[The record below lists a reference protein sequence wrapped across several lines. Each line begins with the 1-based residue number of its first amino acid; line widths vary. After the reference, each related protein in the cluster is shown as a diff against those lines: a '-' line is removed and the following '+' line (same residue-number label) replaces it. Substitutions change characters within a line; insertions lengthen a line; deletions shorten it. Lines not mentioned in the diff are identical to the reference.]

1 MDHSV
6 AKTTKET
13 ISKPETQKTMKL
25 WRHVVPPDIVYDD
38 TSGDLSI
45 AEGENATL
53 WCKATGHPPPRIAWK
68 REDGQPI
75 ILRKNV
81 RDIVKGESGSILC
94 SVRVFPTTP
103 YPRTSH

>member
-1 MDHSV
+1 MNTNS
-6 AKTTKET
+6 
-13 ISKPETQKTMKL
+13 L
-25 WRHVVPPDIVYDD
+25 PPDIIYDD

-75 ILRKNV
+75 MLRKNV
-81 RDIVKGESGSILC
+81 RDIVKGEFDSILC
-94 SVRVFPTTP
+94 LVCPDFRSNSCTYTSPSLPNFPLMTL
-103 YPRTSH
+103 